1 MQKENKNLEDI
12 IKKSQEIE
20 PILFCKECAEVGLEE
35 FGLDPS
41 DTTALNRAKEQHK
54 ICKEIGRFKGEL
66 CARIFIASDELP
78 DFNPDEDLDEI

>member
-1 MQKENKNLEDI
+1 MQKDKNNLDDI

-20 PILFCKECAEVGLEE
+20 PILYCKECAEVGLEN

-41 DTTALNRAKEQHK
+41 DTTALERAKEQHK

-78 DFNPDEDLDEI
+78 EFNSEEDLDKI